1 MSLTDDLLIYQAS
14 ALPLG
19 TKVTYMGIR
28 FALALPDDGTEVRL
42 NIMNKNDHALLCQIC
57 MNDYPAG
64 GQVAAVLVS
73 GIMSDGI
80 CYQYVDSSRHTAIAD
95 PYAGLVH
102 GAKSFGTWQPENER
116 LIYELDAFHYN
127 WEQDTLPKIPYDSMI
142 LYKLHVRGFTMHPS
156 SRVRHRGTFSAII
169 EKIPYL
175 KSLGV
180 NAIELMPVMDFPEA
194 AKAASPSRDRGPLP
208 SYVPSGTAAAVIDDP
223 SGAAPAGQVPAP
235 EMHMNYW
242 GYGEAQFFAPKAAY
256 AHQDPREEFRAMI
269 KALHA
274 QGIEVILEMLFVAG
288 TPQSQILD
296 CLRHWAIHYHV
307 DGFHV
312 NSEIVSMDMAA
323 TDPLLAEV
331 KLICGGIDAGRIY
344 DRDTHKYL
352 RLATAND
359 AFQNVMRCFLKG
371 DGNCIQ
377 PFMEHNTGRT
387 PLLPSVNYITTNNG
401 FTLADLVSFNE
412 KHNEANGEDNRD
424 GSDYNHSW
432 NCGAEGPTRS
442 HKIRALR
449 RRQMLNAMTL
459 LIFQQGVPMLYAG
472 DEFANSQQGNNN
484 AYCQD
489 NEISWLNWNDQK
501 KNRQLFKYV
510 QALIRLRR
518 EHPILHPKK
527 PYRTCDYL
535 NCGIPDLSFHGK
547 NPWYPE
553 YDGESRYVGV
563 MYCGHY
569 APVGEKDDDT
579 FYFAYNMHWEP
590 ISIALPTTSRGLRW
604 QTWLNT
610 FEPAP
615 LQPQELADADGKATI
630 PPRTIVVFI
639 SRADG
644 VEDAAADVPGAVA
657 AADVAGAAV
666 DVPVTSVAADVP
678 DAGAAAMPPEAA
690 AHNFMTE
697 AAHGSIS

>member
-1 MSLTDDLLIYQAS
+1 MTQSDKIQIKPAP

-19 TKVTYMGIR
+19 ATVTHKGIR
-28 FALALPDDGTEVRL
+28 FSLALPDNGTDICL
-42 NIMNKNDHALLCQIC
+42 NIMNRADHELMCRIC

-64 GQVAAVLVS
+64 GRVAAVLVS
-73 GIMSDGI
+73 GLRADRI
-80 CYQYVDSSRHTAIAD
+80 CYQYVDSHSRTVVAD

-102 GAKSFGTWQPENER
+102 GAKAFGTWQPAIER
-116 LIYELDAFHYN
+116 LIYEPGAFRFD
-127 WEQDTLPKIPYDSMI
+127 WEQDAPPRVPYDSMI

-156 SRVRHRGTFSAII
+156 SKVRHRGTFGAII

-175 KSLGV
+175 KELGI
-180 NAIELMPVMDFPEA
+180 NAIEFMPVMDFPEVA
-194 AKAASPSRDRGPLP
+194 ENPSSVRDRRPLP
-208 SYVPSGTAAAVIDDP
+208 SYVPSGTAAAVIAASAEVSRING
-223 SGAAPAGQVPAP
+223 SGLADGTAAADIRPNSLSGPADGVSAP
-235 EMHMNYW
+235 KTHMNYW

-256 AHQDPREEFRAMI
+256 AHKDPRTEFCAMV

-296 CLRHWAIHYHV
+296 CLRHWVINYHV

-323 TDPLLAEV
+323 TDPLLAEI
-331 KLICGGIDAGRIY
+331 KLMSSAIDAERIY
-344 DRDTHKYL
+344 SRNTPSYL

-359 AFQNVMRCFLKG
+359 AFQNTMRCFLKG
-371 DGNCIQ
+371 DGHCIQ
-377 PFMEHNTGRT
+377 TFMDYNTGRA

-424 GSDYNHSW
+424 GSDYNNSW
-432 NCGAEGPTRS
+432 NCGAEGQTRS
-442 HKIRALR
+442 RKIRALR
-449 RRQMLNAMTL
+449 RRQVLNAMTL

-489 NEISWLNWNDQK
+489 NEISWLNWNDPK
-501 KNRQLFKYV
+501 KNRQLFEYV

-518 EHPILHPKK
+518 EHPILHPQK
-527 PYRTCDYL
+527 PFRTYDYL

-553 YDGESRYVGV
+553 YDGDTRYVGV
-563 MYCGHY
+563 MYCGRY
-569 APVGEKDDDT
+569 ARVDGKDDDT

-590 ISIALPTTSRGLRW
+590 ASVALPSASRGLCW

-610 FEPAP
+610 SDPAP
-615 LQPQELADADGKATI
+615 LQPQELVDADGTATI
-630 PPRTIVVFI
+630 PPRTIAVFI
-639 SRADG
+639 SHTDG
-644 VEDAAADVPGAVA
+644 
-657 AADVAGAAV
+657 
-666 DVPVTSVAADVP
+666 
-678 DAGAAAMPPEAA
+678 GAAAASTAAA
-690 AHNFMTE
+690 AHNAITE
-697 AAHGSIS
+697 AAHESLR